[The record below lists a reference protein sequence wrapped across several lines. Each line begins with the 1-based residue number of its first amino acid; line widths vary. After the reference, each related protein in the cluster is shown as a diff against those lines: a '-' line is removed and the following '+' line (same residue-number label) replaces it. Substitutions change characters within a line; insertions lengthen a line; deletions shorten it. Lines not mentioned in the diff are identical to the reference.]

1 MLMEIDLGFLEDNEV
16 DVKSGIE
23 YTGGKEKYLSALKRY
38 YQNYEDNREKLEK
51 LWADRDMENYAIQVH
66 ALKSNSRMVGAND
79 LADAFEALETA
90 AGEGNTSFI
99 DENSMMTIEKYSQF
113 AELIKPIGE
122 ADIEKP
128 AGEISGEEARE
139 LSKELLDTLDECDD
153 EKSLEL
159 AKKLCGYPFRLRQRE
174 QMNQAVKLITEFRY
188 DDAADIVR
196 EITGSIE

>member
-51 LWADRDMENYAIQVH
+51 LWADRDMENYTIQVH

-79 LADAFEALETA
+79 LADAFEALEAA
-90 AGEGNTSFI
+90 AGEGNASFI
-99 DENSMMTIEKYSQF
+99 DENFVMTIEKYSQF

-139 LSKELLDTLDECDD
+139 LSKELLDTLDEYDD

-174 QMNQAVKLITEFRY
+174 QMNEAVKLITEFRY

>member
-51 LWADRDMENYAIQVH
+51 LWADRDMENYTIQVH

-79 LADAFEALETA
+79 LADAFEGLEAA
-90 AGEGNTSFI
+90 AGEGNASFI
-99 DENSMMTIEKYSQF
+99 DENFVMTIEKYSQF

-139 LSKELLDTLDECDD
+139 LSKELLDTLDEYDD

-174 QMNQAVKLITEFRY
+174 QMNEAVKLITEFRY

>member
-16 DVKSGIE
+16 HVKSGIE

-51 LWADRDMENYAIQVH
+51 LWADRDMENYMIQVH
-66 ALKSNSRMVGAND
+66 ALKSNSRMVGANA
-79 LADAFEALETA
+79 LAEAFEAHETA
-90 AGEGNTSFI
+90 AGEGNSSFI
-99 DENSMMTIEKYSQF
+99 DENSMMTIEEYSQF
-113 AELIKPIGE
+113 VELIKPIGE

-128 AGEISGEEARE
+128 ADEISGEEAIE
-139 LSKELLDTLDECDD
+139 LSKELLDTLDEYDD

-159 AKKLCGYPFRLRQRE
+159 AKKLCGYPFRPRQRE
-174 QMNQAVKLITEFRY
+174 QMNQAIKLITEFRY

>member
-1 MLMEIDLGFLEDNEV
+1 MEIDLGFLEDNEV

-51 LWADRDMENYAIQVH
+51 LWADRDMENYTIQVH

-79 LADAFEALETA
+79 LADAFEALEAA
-90 AGEGNTSFI
+90 AGEGNASFI
-99 DENSMMTIEKYSQF
+99 DENFVMTIEKYSQF

-139 LSKELLDTLDECDD
+139 LSKELLDTLDEYDD

-174 QMNQAVKLITEFRY
+174 QMNEAVKLITEFRY

>member
-16 DVKSGIE
+16 DIKSGIE

-51 LWADRDMENYAIQVH
+51 LWADRDMENYTIQVH
-66 ALKSNSRMVGAND
+66 ALKSNSRMVGTND
-79 LADAFEALETA
+79 LADAFEALEAA
-90 AGEGNTSFI
+90 AGEGNASFI
-99 DENSMMTIEKYSQF
+99 DENFVMTIEKYSQF
-113 AELIKPIGE
+113 AELIKPIVE

-139 LSKELLDTLDECDD
+139 LSKELLDTIDEYDD

-174 QMNQAVKLITEFRY
+174 QMNEAVKLITEFRY

>member
-1 MLMEIDLGFLEDNEV
+1 MEIDLGFLEDNEV

-38 YQNYEDNREKLEK
+38 YQNYEDNREKFEK

-66 ALKSNSRMVGAND
+66 ALKSNSRMVGAYD
-79 LADAFEALETA
+79 LADAFEALEAA

-128 AGEISGEEARE
+128 ADEISGEEARE
-139 LSKELLDTLDECDD
+139 LSKELLDTLDEYDD